1 MAAQHLENIGAP
13 ELVTTFVLA
22 RRLLQVRSVIHVS
35 NFFRL
40 STDLK
45 LKQYIYIWYA
55 SMLETWDLQH
65 RARNLVLLI
74 IFVAQHFD

>member
-45 LKQYIYIWYA
+45 LKQYIYGMRACWELGICNIGQGIWFY
-55 SMLETWDLQH
+55 L
-65 RARNLVLLI
+65 
-74 IFVAQHFD
+74 